1 MTNIRNLLAQNPVSF
16 NELLDLFEAYVA
28 TVGPPLEMGCNL
40 IREQF
45 NYNHGDIFLHIGGTR
60 IDAEDVARRLKQ
72 IRAARNASADVTL
85 TLPEHEANQAE
96 AVTSEVEYLFT
107 QAAHVFEL
115 LHTGLVSGHLDPEGP
130 GVFAVLEL
138 SKRAMLSAAEH
149 EGEAMT
155 KLGDSLRKA
164 KSYQH
169 PKEEKAA

>member
-1 MTNIRNLLAQNPVSF
+1 MLRVHKLDPQNPVSF

-28 TVGPPLEMGCNL
+28 TIGAPLDTAAEL
-40 IREQF
+40 IRNQF
-45 NYNHGDIFLHIGGTR
+45 NYNQGDIFGHICGTKVNAQ
-60 IDAEDVARRLKQ
+60 DMARRLDQ

-85 TLPEHEANQAE
+85 TLTEQEANQAE
-96 AVTSEVEYLFT
+96 IVTSEVEYLFT

-115 LHTGLVSGHLDPEGP
+115 LHTGLVSRHLDPEAP
-130 GVFAVLEL
+130 GVLAVLDL
-138 SKRAMLSAAEH
+138 ARRAMMSAAEH

-155 KLGDSLRKA
+155 RLGEALRKA